1 MQLSTCTHQNAA
13 KNFVAL
19 TYAMFSNIIIEI
31 VTQIHFYHHLT
42 FKSPVDKV
50 MFKFPF
56 FLNFLKIRMAIQ
68 VSPLTFCETWSCTFA
83 LNLKNF

>member
-19 TYAMFSNIIIEI
+19 TYAMFSNIMIEI

-56 FLNFLKIRMAIQ
+56 FFKLLENKNGNPSFSINLLWDMI
-68 VSPLTFCETWSCTFA
+68 LYFA